1 MSYAKNKYQVCNLC
15 NAISLKNES
24 GTNHVRKNE
33 SRTNHETR
41 TNQERI
47 INKERIGNPFLH
59 YSHKLTPPVEI
70 RTPTSGNMS
79 HHPLLIQVENYF
91 VDPTSGNWYKRFEQ
105 RRNEMEN
112 TIKTCDFCE
121 KSMMHNDSVHTECG
135 VILCEDCADESVVYQ
150 DVGDEYLIILRK
162 D

>member
-1 MSYAKNKYQVCNLC
+1 
-15 NAISLKNES
+15 
-24 GTNHVRKNE
+24 
-33 SRTNHETR
+33 
-41 TNQERI
+41 
-47 INKERIGNPFLH
+47 
-59 YSHKLTPPVEI
+59 VEI

-79 HHPLLIQVENYF
+79 HPPLLIQVENYF
-91 VDPTSGNWYKRFEQ
+91 VDPLSGNWYKRFEQ

-121 KSMMHNDSVHTECG
+121 GSMMHNDSVHTECG